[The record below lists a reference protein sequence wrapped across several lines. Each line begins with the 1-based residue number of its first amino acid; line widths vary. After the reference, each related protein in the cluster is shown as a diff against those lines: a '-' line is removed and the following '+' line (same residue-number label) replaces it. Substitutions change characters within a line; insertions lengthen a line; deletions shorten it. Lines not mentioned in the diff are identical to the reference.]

1 MNTRGHSRSTGRHIG
16 RRTVLGA
23 GVVGAGAVVAWK
35 VFGGSDGVAIATPPE
50 RQRAWTYAADGASA
64 GLSRLNASGD
74 SLYVTA
80 GGPLSVHALS
90 ARTGRRR
97 WVAEVTGDKPGE
109 VTLGPVTVT
118 GGTVHA
124 VAEGGHVSALA
135 DADGSRRWA
144 SEPLGG
150 GPPEAPVVIGS
161 TVCVLMGTEKAAD
174 EAGGTRTL
182 VDGVLCGL
190 EAGSGRVKWRAGG
203 NRLLLEDRLRGQLIA
218 DARDGD
224 RLSALDPDTGK
235 PRWSL
240 PRQDSV
246 ALGPKLLYATG
257 TGTADEVTA
266 YDLSTG
272 ERRWKAAAPPKEFA
286 DTLGAELTVSADG
299 RTVHACDV
307 GTGAVYAYDAR
318 TGDRRWRITVDSPVA
333 PAASGGPASGGAAS
347 GGAAFFLASTSG
359 FPGAHSTDSGF
370 QNPFSGGGEKPGGY
384 LTARAAADG
393 RQLWRTDSPL
403 CTSEAVAARD
413 WVLVGH
419 DSETWAYDART
430 GAARWR
436 VTGKPGGGDFP
447 LVADGRLYVVTDAG
461 IDAVAL

>member
-1 MNTRGHSRSTGRHIG
+1 M
-16 RRTVLGA
+16 LGA

-35 VFGGSDGVAIATPPE
+35 VFGDSDGTVIATPPE
-50 RQRAWTYAADGASA
+50 RQSAWSYAADGASA
-64 GLSRLNASGD
+64 GLSRLNVSGD

-90 ARTGRRR
+90 ARTGRKR
-97 WVAEVTGDKPGE
+97 WVAEVPGDKPGE
-109 VTLGPVTVT
+109 VTLGPVTVAR
-118 GGTVHA
+118 GTVYA

-161 TVCVLMGTEKAAD
+161 TVCVLMGTEKTAD
-174 EAGGTRTL
+174 EAGGTRTP
-182 VDGVLCGL
+182 VNGVLCGL

-203 NRLLLEDRLRGQLIA
+203 NRLLLADRLRGQLIA

-224 RLSALDPDTGK
+224 RLSALDPDTGE

-240 PRQDSV
+240 PRQDSL

-272 ERRWKAAAPPKEFA
+272 ERRWRAAAPPKEFA

-307 GTGAVYAYDAR
+307 GTGAVYAYDAG
-318 TGDRRWRITVDSPVA
+318 TGDRRWRITVDSPVT
-333 PAASGGPASGGAAS
+333 PAASGGAAS

-384 LTARAAADG
+384 VTARSAADG
-393 RQLWRTDSPL
+393 KQLWRTESGI
-403 CTSEAVAARD
+403 CTSVAVAAQD
-413 WVLVGH
+413 WVLVAH
-419 DSETWAYDART
+419 DSETWAYNART
-430 GAARWR
+430 GAAGWR
-436 VTGKPGGGDFP
+436 VTGGPGAGGFP
-447 LVADGRLYVVTDAG
+447 LAADGRLYVVTDAG